1 MPVKAKWTASGIQV
15 IGSLDIAF
23 TDYDID
29 PPRFGPVNVGDDGT
43 IEFRLVFVHA

>member
-1 MPVKAKWTASGIQV
+1 MRAARIHTVGLQ
-15 IGSLDIAF
+15 

-29 PPRFGPVNVGDDGT
+29 SPRFGPVNVGDDGT